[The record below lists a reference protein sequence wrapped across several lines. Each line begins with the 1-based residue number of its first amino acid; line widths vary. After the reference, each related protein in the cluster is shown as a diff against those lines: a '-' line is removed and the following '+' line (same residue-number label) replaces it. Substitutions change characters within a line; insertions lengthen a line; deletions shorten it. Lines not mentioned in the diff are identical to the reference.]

1 MPIDYTGTNAGLF
14 VRLGKLINVGKE
26 ERISQGTLVTHI
38 EEAMGK
44 YTATSVDRQEYLG
57 TLNGDRNV
65 IADANGRNAQDAVRD
80 AIERTIVEQV
90 DAELTPGLEPAKTVD
105 NALRRL
111 SVDMVAQSQAIG
123 TTAISFSAVTN
134 ASTTFDGTIIM
145 ADNAKYNYGGVKGAA
160 VASNDTILAE
170 TITARC
176 VKDARDGSLV
186 LGNERFEVA
195 GDNAVDRLDRRWP
208 QGSGCFLQVNSTC
221 SAIDSSG
228 APGQNMLTNSGFER
242 RDGTPFPLDWLAGT
256 GTIGTNLTG
265 NSTAFRGSFSVMFTG
280 DGTNARSIYQVMGQ
294 GQRARIRSNTCYA
307 VSARIR
313 AETANVTQGLIG
325 FALTDSTNT
334 VLGGTSAVT
343 HDASASNVLTSAWT
357 HVRGYF
363 TTPLN
368 IPSEVRFYIQTY
380 TGASGLANG
389 AKLIIDEVVLA
400 PVYILGAGLGGCI
413 IVPGTANFEL
423 DDSMRVSIA
432 KTQAEW
438 CLELDRY
445 LNLAARDIR
454 LPTGTGTNV
463 TISTTLIA

>member
-134 ASTTFDGTIIM
+134 ASTTFDGTIVL
-145 ADNAKYNYGGVKGAA
+145 AKNEKVNYGGAKGSGSQ
-160 VASNDTILAE
+160 SNDTALAE

-221 SAIDSSG
+221 SDIDSSG

-256 GTIGTNLTG
+256 GTIGTNLTS
-265 NSTAFRGSFSVMFTG
+265 STTAYRGSYSVMFTG
-280 DGTNARSIYQVMGQ
+280 DGTNVRSIYQVMGQ
-294 GQRARIRSNTCYA
+294 GPRARIRSNTCYVA
-307 VSARIR
+307 SARLI
-313 AETANVTQGLIG
+313 ADTANVTAGTINLSLQDTNQNFIGGLPI
-325 FALTDSTNT
+325 AVRNMTTDN
-334 VLGGTSAVT
+334 VT
-343 HDASASNVLTSAWT
+343 TGAWV
-357 HVRGYF
+357 HLVGSI

-368 IPSEVRFYIQTY
+368 LPSEVRFVIGTSA
-380 TGASGLANG
+380 GAAVLANG
-389 AKLIIDEVVLA
+389 AKLIIDEVILA
-400 PVYILGAGLGGCI
+400 PVYTLYPGGPGCV

-423 DDSMRVSIA
+423 GDQMRVSVA

-454 LPTGTGTNV
+454 FPTSASP